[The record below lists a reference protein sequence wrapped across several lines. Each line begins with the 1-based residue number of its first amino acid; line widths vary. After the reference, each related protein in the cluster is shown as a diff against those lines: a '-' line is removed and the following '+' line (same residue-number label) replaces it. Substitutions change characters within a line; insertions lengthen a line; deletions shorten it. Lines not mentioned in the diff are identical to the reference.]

1 MDEDRNADRG
11 NHWGNQQTD
20 PFWGQQQVGGRDKG
34 REALRGA
41 GQGCLLLRTSS
52 GHQTLEGGC
61 RLAGILD
68 RPCRDVEGSLGTE
81 GILGTC
87 GGRGCRPSSSPPP
100 SSSSPS

>member
-1 MDEDRNADRG
+1 MDRG

-20 PFWGQQQVGGRDKG
+20 PSWGLRQQVGGRDKG
-34 REALRGA
+34 REQLRGA
-41 GQGCLLLRTSS
+41 GQGCLLLRASS

-68 RPCRDVEGSLGTE
+68 RPCRGVEGSLGTE

-100 SSSSPS
+100 WSPPSSSSPS

>member
-1 MDEDRNADRG
+1 MDRG

-20 PFWGQQQVGGRDKG
+20 PSWGPQQVGGRDKG

-41 GQGCLLLRTSS
+41 GQGCLLLRASS